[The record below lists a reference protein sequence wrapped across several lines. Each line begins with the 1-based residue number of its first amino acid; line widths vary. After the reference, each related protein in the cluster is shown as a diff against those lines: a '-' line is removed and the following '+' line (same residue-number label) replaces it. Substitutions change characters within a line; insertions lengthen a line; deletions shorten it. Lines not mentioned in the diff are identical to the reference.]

1 MKKSPGAAL
10 LRQHVSEINIE
21 MILLRNNSAEGGHV
35 AAHKARHCTCDRIAN
50 MVNRFLLIL
59 SKQRK

>member
-1 MKKSPGAAL
+1 MKRSSGATL
-10 LRQHVSEINIE
+10 LRQHVSKIYNA
-21 MILLRNNSAEGGHV
+21 MILLGNNSVKGGHV

-59 SKQRK
+59 SKQGK